1 MAWRRSPIA
10 LVVLALLTALAGC
23 SKSGTPSGAPSG
35 SVSQTTT
42 ALTKDATIAAELPSG
57 IISAGVIKVASD
69 ASYPPN
75 EYFATDNKTIIGF
88 DVEIAKAFGEVL
100 GVQVQFT
107 NVKFDDIIPSLQAGK
122 YDVGISGF
130 TDNKDREKKVDMVDY
145 LQAGESIF
153 VLSSNTNNYTS
164 PDQLCGKTASVEKGT
179 TELDDLNAANTK
191 CTAAGKPKINILPFD
206 DQNGAN
212 LALTSGHADACL
224 ADSQVAD
231 YAVKVTGGKVKV
243 TAEYMA
249 PNPYGIAVPRGT
261 GAPGSAQLAK
271 AIKDALQRV
280 FDSGVY
286 AQILNKY
293 GIVKGAIAA
302 PGINGA
308 KS

>member
-1 MAWRRSPIA
+1 VAAIA
-10 LVVLALLTALAGC
+10 LAALALSTAC
-23 SKSGTPSGAPSG
+23 SKSSTSGGGTPSASG
-35 SVSQTTT
+35 SG
-42 ALTKDATIAAELPSG
+42 LTKDATIAAELPSA
-57 IISAGVIKVASD
+57 IASAGVLKVASD

-75 EYFATDNKTIIGF
+75 EYFAPDNKTIIGF
-88 DVEIAKAFGEVL
+88 DVEIANAVGQVL
-100 GVQVQFT
+100 GVKVQFT

-130 TDNKDREKKVDMVDY
+130 TDNKDREQKVDMVDY

-153 VLSSNTNNYTS
+153 VLASSGANYTS
-164 PDQLCGKTASVEKGT
+164 PDQLCGKSASVEKGT

-191 CTAAGKPKINILPFD
+191 CSAAGKPKINILPFD

-231 YAVKVTGGKVKV
+231 YAVKVTNGKVKV

-261 GAPGSAQLAK
+261 GAPGSAPLAK
-271 AIKDALQRV
+271 AIKDALQKV

-286 AQILNKY
+286 LQILNKY
-293 GIVKGAIAA
+293 GISKGAIAA